1 MSIKRFAAGSLV
13 VSTLG
18 LAMIT
23 QHEGVVTDAY
33 LDPVGIPTICMGHTE
48 GVFLGQRRT
57 LKECEVLLK
66 QDVSY
71 AGKAIARCTKVDMTR
86 AQYDA
91 ATSFAFN
98 VGGSAYCTSTLLRKF
113 NAGDCW
119 GAAKE
124 LNDEPQIDR
133 RTGRPRIYAG
143 RSIVDRTTGQVLLAR
158 GDTIK
163 KWTTGGGVPLPGL
176 IKRRAAE
183 RALFETGCERRAG

>member
-13 VSTLG
+13 VSALG
-18 LAMIT
+18 LGMIAS
-23 QHEGVVTDAY
+23 HEGAVTDAY

-48 GVFLGQRRT
+48 GVFLGQKRT
-57 LKECEVLLK
+57 LKECEQLLVE
-66 QDVSY
+66 DTTI
-71 AGKAIARCTKVDMTR
+71 AGRAVARCTKADMTQV
-86 AQYDA
+86 QYDVA
-91 ATSFAFN
+91 VSFTVNA
-98 VGGSAYCTSTLLRKF
+98 GGSAYCTSEFVRKF

-133 RTGRPRIYAG
+133 RTGKPRIYTG
-143 RSIVDRTTGQVLLAR
+143 RTIRDRVTGVILLAH

-163 KWTTGGGVPLPGL
+163 KWTTAGGVPLPGL

-183 RALFETGCERRAG
+183 RALFETGCTRSTS